1 MNIWNTIKC
10 IWDFIWPAGVI
21 GGLVGESIVLIIR
34 YNRKRKKM
42 MFSRIDIFMQR
53 RTKYP
58 KSELSL
64 KNEF

>member
-34 YNRKRKKM
+34 YNRKRKKN
-42 MFSRIDIFMQR
+42 DVL
-53 RTKYP
+53 T
-58 KSELSL
+58 
-64 KNEF
+64 N